1 MVEVYGKVP
10 EYSGLGRPPSKK
22 TGAAGMEISADCE
35 TERREGTFLRNPPEY
50 PEARIALFVIYC
62 FGNQGVRV
70 IEAK

>member
-1 MVEVYGKVP
+1 
-10 EYSGLGRPPSKK
+10 
-22 TGAAGMEISADCE
+22 MEISADCE